1 MAWLNY
7 HHLYYF
13 WTVARLGSVSKAS
26 AELLLAP
33 PTVSAQIKRLEDSL
47 GEKLFERSGRRL
59 VLTEQGKV
67 AFGYA
72 EEIFAAG
79 REMQEAL
86 KGRPTGKPARLL
98 VGIADVL
105 PKLVVHRLLEPAFHL
120 PIPVQV
126 ICKEDPPD
134 RLLAD
139 LATQDLDLI
148 LSDSPMSPAMRVR
161 AFSHLLGECGVAFY
175 GEKGLASR
183 YRRRFPRS
191 LDGVPVLLPT
201 DSAALRVELNQW
213 FQSNGV
219 RPRVVA
225 EFDDFSLLRTFAEK
239 GLGLFAAP
247 LVLDGEIRRLHQVVR
262 LGRADGIVARFYGI
276 SVEKRIKNPAVA
288 AICETA
294 REHIFVGL

>member
-7 HHLYYF
+7 HHFYYF

-33 PTVSAQIKRLEDSL
+33 PTISAQIKRLEESL

-59 VLTEQGKV
+59 VLTEQGRV

-86 KGRPTGKPARLL
+86 KGLPTGRPARLL

-105 PKLVVHRLLEPAFHL
+105 PKLVVQRLLEPAFKLPAPVHL
-120 PIPVQV
+120 

-175 GEKGLASR
+175 GTRELAAR
-183 YRRRFPRS
+183 HRRRFPRS
-191 LDGVPVLLPT
+191 LEGAPVLLPT
-201 DSAALRVELNQW
+201 DSAALRAELDQW

-219 RPRVVA
+219 QPRVVA

-247 LVLDGEIRRLHQVVR
+247 LVLDGEIRRIHSLVR
-262 LGRADGIVARFYGI
+262 LGPAEGVQARFYGI

-294 REHIFVGL
+294 RQHIFAGL